1 VRKQS
6 KSYSRIGHFSPDPDR
21 SGYENLVGTCR
32 LCDTEVIVNRATDLQ
47 GTYPSSRV
55 IFKCPNCGRRLRP
68 GGDIAN
74 HPVDQ
79 FIYDAYEPMRNRRY
93 MQVVGLTAQSVELA
107 LSMCVRKV
115 VLAKLPKA
123 KRLRKTSPILKVGVA
138 LNKELDSL
146 TLGALRRVVANLA
159 FQASPTSIPD
169 ALTAVKGL
177 DKLRGKLPTDADIA
191 SLGDA
196 ELQEAVSW
204 LVGIPNY
211 VKLRNKVVHEA
222 LRPTQK
228 QAEWCL
234 ENIPKLTR
242 ALLRGFGIA
251 RGQLVMPPTANL
263 ITPPTVRLVKPFPEM
278 PESPRTRGLD

>member
-1 VRKQS
+1 MAAMPKKTTKRS
-6 KSYSRIGHFSPDPDR
+6 LIGYFSPDPDL

-32 LCDTEVIVNRATDLQ
+32 ACDTEIIVNRATDLR

-55 IFKCPNCGRRLRP
+55 IFRCPNCGHRLRS

-79 FIYDAYEPMRNRRY
+79 FIYDAYEPMRKRRY

-107 LSMCVRKV
+107 LSMCVSHVILATLSTPKKMRK
-115 VLAKLPKA
+115 A
-123 KRLRKTSPILKVGVA
+123 SPLWKVIVA
-138 LNKELDSL
+138 LHTALDTL

-159 FQASPTSIPD
+159 FQASPTSTAD
-169 ALTAVKGL
+169 ALSAIKGL
-177 DKLRGKLPTDADIA
+177 DKLRRTLPSDAEI
-191 SLGDA
+191 SGLGDA
-196 ELQEAVSW
+196 DLQEAVAR

-222 LRPTQK
+222 LRPTQA

-242 ALLRGFGIA
+242 ALLRGFGVS
-251 RGQLVMPPTANL
+251 RGQLVMPPTA
-263 ITPPTVRLVKPFPEM
+263 
-278 PESPRTRGLD
+278 G

>member
-1 VRKQS
+1 MLKQTMS
-6 KSYSRIGHFSPDPDR
+6 RSRIGRFSPDPDR

-32 LCDTEVIVNRATDLQ
+32 LCDTEVIVNRATDLR
-47 GTYPSSRV
+47 GTYPSSGV
-55 IFKCPNCGRRLRP
+55 IFKCPNCGRKLRS

-93 MQVVGLTAQSVELA
+93 MQVVGLMAQSVELA
-107 LSMCVRKV
+107 LSMCVRQV
-115 VLAKLPKA
+115 ILARLPKP
-123 KRLRKTSPILKVGVA
+123 KRVRKTSPILKVDVA
-138 LNKELDSL
+138 LDKALDTL
-146 TLGALRRVVANLA
+146 TLGAVRVVVANLA
-159 FQASPTSIPD
+159 FQASPTSVPD

-191 SLGDA
+191 ALTDA
-196 ELQEAVSW
+196 DLQEAVGR
-204 LVGIPNY
+204 LVGIPNF

-234 ENIPKLTR
+234 ENIPKLTQ

-251 RGQLVMPPTANL
+251 RATRDAADR
-263 ITPPTVRLVKPFPEM
+263 RLNPARRP
-278 PESPRTRGLD
+278 SAS

>member
-1 VRKQS
+1 MPKKTTAR
-6 KSYSRIGHFSPDPDR
+6 SRIGHFSPDQDL
-21 SGYENLVGTCR
+21 SGYENVVGTCR
-32 LCDTEVIVNRATDLQ
+32 ECDTQIIVNRATDLR

-55 IFKCPNCGRRLRP
+55 IFNCPNCGRSLRP

-107 LSMCVRKV
+107 LSMCVRQV
-115 VLAKLPKA
+115 ILAKLPKP
-123 KRLRKTSPILKVGVA
+123 KRPRKTSPILKVAAA
-138 LNKELDSL
+138 LDKALDTL
-146 TLGALRRVVANLA
+146 TLGALRKVVANLA
-159 FQASPTSIPD
+159 FQASPTSITD
-169 ALTAVKGL
+169 ALTAVKAL
-177 DKLRGKLPTDADIA
+177 DKLRGKLPTDAEIA
-191 SLGDA
+191 GLRDA
-196 ELQEAVSW
+196 DLQEAVGR

-222 LRPTQK
+222 LRPTQA

-234 ENIPKLTR
+234 VNIPKLTR

-251 RGQLVMPPTANL
+251 RGQLVMPPMATG
-263 ITPPTVRLVKPFPEM
+263 PV
-278 PESPRTRGLD
+278 